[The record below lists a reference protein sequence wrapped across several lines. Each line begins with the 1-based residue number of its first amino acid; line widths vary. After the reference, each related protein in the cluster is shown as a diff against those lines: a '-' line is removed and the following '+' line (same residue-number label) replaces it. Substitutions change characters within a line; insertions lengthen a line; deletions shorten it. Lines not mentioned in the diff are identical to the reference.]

1 LGKTTTPLNFMY
13 LFAAELLVD
22 HGEILAKSVLD
33 SVDGFGFRDAWDQHP
48 GKPGT
53 EPAKPSS
60 DW

>member
-1 LGKTTTPLNFMY
+1 MY